1 MSLNLLRETLPGMG
15 EAVGFV
21 EQRLRSAL
29 LDATSE
35 AKEIFFHLLD
45 GGGKRIRPV
54 LTLLSA
60 SLFTQDVSEVVP
72 VAAAMELIHMATLVH
87 DDVIDVADTRR
98 GRATI
103 NYVWGNQQAVLAGDA
118 LLARALCLLAEVGLL
133 EVVRIVSRMIH
144 GMCEGELTQNANLGN
159 LAQTE
164 AEYFERIEK
173 KTALFF
179 SVCCQ
184 AGALV
189 ARGPSEDVEA
199 MGEYGR
205 LLGLAFQ
212 VIDDVL
218 DFTADAEVLGKPVG
232 SDFVSGVITL
242 PVIHILRQS
251 KAQAELS
258 LCLASRSSVKEAIPQ
273 VLEIVREY
281 GGVDY
286 SLQVAQTLV
295 SRAKERLP
303 KSGNGDIRKALI
315 SVADM
320 VLHRTH

>member
-1 MSLNLLRETLPGMG
+1 MSLNLLRETLPGID
-15 EAVGFV
+15 EAVGCV
-21 EQRLRSAL
+21 ERRLRAAL
-29 LDATSE
+29 SDATPE
-35 AKEIFFHLLD
+35 AKEIFLHLLD
-45 GGGKRIRPV
+45 GGGKRIRPL

-60 SLFTQDVSEVVP
+60 GLFVQDISEVVP
-72 VAAAMELIHMATLVH
+72 VAVAMELIHMATLVH

-98 GRATI
+98 GRATANHI
-103 NYVWGNQQAVLAGDA
+103 WGNQQAVLAGDA

-133 EVVRIVSRMIH
+133 EVVRVVSGMIH
-144 GMCEGELTQNANLGN
+144 GMCEGELTQNASMGN

-164 AEYFERIEK
+164 ADYFERIEK

-179 SVCCQ
+179 SACCQ

-189 ARGPSEDVEA
+189 ARARSEDVEA

-232 SDFVSGVITL
+232 SDFVSGIITL

-251 KAQAELS
+251 RAQAELS
-258 LCLASRSSVKEAIPQ
+258 LCLTGSSVSEVIPQ
-273 VLEIVREY
+273 VLEIVREH

-286 SLQVAQTLV
+286 SRKVAQTLV
-295 SRAKERLP
+295 SRAKDRLP
-303 KSGNGDIRKALI
+303 RSDHSDIFDALI
-315 SVADM
+315 HLADM